1 MSIKHL
7 ILTETNFLAP
17 NWGQGLDNAS
27 IVTVAMGQSPAL
39 PTAPDH
45 EDQAMVWILSSVPE
59 WEKLVQ
65 NYSAHCPVI
74 VLSKL
79 TSLPEMQKA
88 LEAGARGYI
97 EALAHPVQLAQ
108 AASSVSQ
115 GALWIAAPMLS
126 RLLGIISSAL
136 PEPRAPIEWQE
147 KLSQREQQVAEM
159 VATGISNRE
168 VAEQLH
174 ITVRTVKE
182 HLTSIFAKLD
192 IHDRLQLILMTRD
205 GNRTRNR

>member
-1 MSIKHL
+1 
-7 ILTETNFLAP
+7 
-17 NWGQGLDNAS
+17 
-27 IVTVAMGQSPAL
+27 
-39 PTAPDH
+39 
-45 EDQAMVWILSSVPE
+45 MVWILSSVPE
-59 WEKLVQ
+59 WEQLVQ
-65 NYSAHCPVI
+65 DYSAHYPVM
-74 VLSKL
+74 VLSKM

-136 PEPRAPIEWQE
+136 PEPRTPVEWQE
-147 KLSQREQQVAEM
+147 KLSQRERQVAEM

-182 HLTSIFAKLD
+182 HLTSIVAKLE

-205 GNRTRNR
+205 GNRARNR